1 MPKATLILRST
12 VLRLWLSVSCPA
24 EGAVWH
30 TNLPCAVPLCG
41 LTCPRHCG
49 CAIDTLS
56 LPLLLLLLLEAV
68 SLLLLLLLLEAGCR
82 SGRAWPLQL
91 QHSIPPPRDDIGLQ
105 ALMAQISGSGQ
116 KHGPGS
122 CTTKHFTEGFKSQVS
137 LASRHPLWEGEG
149 LLSTLVIRKQ
159 SSFNHRPL
167 LNQYTQLRA

>member
-91 QHSIPPPRDDIGLQ
+91 QHSIPPP
-105 ALMAQISGSGQ
+105 AM
-116 KHGPGS
+116 
-122 CTTKHFTEGFKSQVS
+122 T
-137 LASRHPLWEGEG
+137 
-149 LLSTLVIRKQ
+149 
-159 SSFNHRPL
+159 
-167 LNQYTQLRA
+167 